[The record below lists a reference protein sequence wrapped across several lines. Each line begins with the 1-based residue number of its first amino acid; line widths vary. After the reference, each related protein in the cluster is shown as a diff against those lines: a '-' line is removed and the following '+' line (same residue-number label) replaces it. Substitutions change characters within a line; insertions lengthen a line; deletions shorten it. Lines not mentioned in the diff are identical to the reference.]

1 MANNRADDS
10 DLAQMPAAAA
20 LGLNDSALIRIMLE
34 SQTEVEMLKAALG

>member
-1 MANNRADDS
+1 
-10 DLAQMPAAAA
+10 MPAAAA